1 LNFSLEEYMKRRTLT
16 FTAIL
21 LAALAMGMHLAHVLE
36 LGPKLGWDI
45 TLYLPVQTSLYKLF
59 GTIGPVLE
67 IGALIAISILA
78 YRLRGQGRI
87 FKFTALSAGMI
98 VLALITWILFV
109 LPANGHITQWQVD
122 VFPDDWTRWRDQWQY
137 GQAGIFFLHL
147 IGFSALIS
155 SVIGELPE
163 S

>member
-1 LNFSLEEYMKRRTLT
+1 MEEHMKRKSLT

-67 IGALIAISILA
+67 IGALIFISMLA
-78 YRLRGQGRI
+78 YRLRGRERI
-87 FKFTALSAGMI
+87 FKLTALSAGMI
-98 VLALITWILFV
+98 VLALVTWILFV

-122 VFPDDWTRWRDQWQY
+122 VFPPDWTRWRDQWQF
-137 GQAGIFFLHL
+137 GQAGIFVLHL

-155 SVIGELPE
+155 SIIGELPE

>member
-1 LNFSLEEYMKRRTLT
+1 MEEHMKRKSLT

-59 GTIGPVLE
+59 GTIGPVFE
-67 IGALIAISILA
+67 VGALIVISILA

-87 FKFTALSAGMI
+87 FNLTALSAGMI
-98 VLALITWILFV
+98 VLALITWVLFV

-122 VFPDDWTRWRDQWQY
+122 VFPDDWMRWRDQWQF
-137 GQAGIFFLHL
+137 GQAGIFVLHL

-155 SVIGELPE
+155 SVIGEIPE

>member
-1 LNFSLEEYMKRRTLT
+1 MKRKTLT

-67 IGALIAISILA
+67 IGALIVISMLA
-78 YRLRGQGRI
+78 HRLRGQDRI
-87 FKFTALSAGMI
+87 FRLTALSAGMI
-98 VLALITWILFV
+98 VLALITWGLFV

-122 VFPDDWTRWRDQWQY
+122 VFPDDWTRWRDQWQF
-137 GQAGIFFLHL
+137 GQAGIFVLHL
-147 IGFSALIS
+147 IGFSALLS
-155 SVIGELPE
+155 SVIGEIPE
-163 S
+163 A

>member
-1 LNFSLEEYMKRRTLT
+1 MKRKGLT
-16 FTAIL
+16 FAAIL

-36 LGPKLGWDI
+36 LAPKLGWDI

-67 IGALIAISILA
+67 VGALVIISILA
-78 YRLRGQGRI
+78 HRLRGHDRA
-87 FKFTALSAGMI
+87 FKFTAVSAGMI
-98 VLALITWILFV
+98 VLALITWLLVV
-109 LPANGHITQWQVD
+109 LPANGHISQWQVD

-137 GQAGIFFLHL
+137 GQAGIFVLHL
-147 IGFSALIS
+147 IGFSSLIS
-155 SVIGELPE
+155 SVISEIPE

>member
-1 LNFSLEEYMKRRTLT
+1 MKRRNLT
-16 FTAIL
+16 FSAIL
-21 LAALAMGMHLAHVLE
+21 LAALAMGMHFAHVLE
-36 LGPKLGWDI
+36 LAPKLEWDI
-45 TLYLPVQTSLYKLF
+45 VLYLPVQTSLYKLF
-59 GTIGPVLE
+59 GSIGPVLE
-67 IGALIAISILA
+67 VGALIVISLLA

-87 FKFTALSAGMI
+87 FNLTAFSAGMI
-98 VLALITWILFV
+98 LLALITWVLFV

-122 VFPDDWTRWRDQWQY
+122 VFPDDWTRWRDQWQF

-155 SVIGELPE
+155 SAIGEIPE